1 MGKGRGPNDGAVDPA
16 RQHHS
21 APLSTLK
28 DPATFG
34 QPPKHVHYH
43 GGQGV
48 TAYTPDRT
56 GLGAPVPTAQNQGQ
70 ETGVL
75 EEEEKPKG
83 PSLPYRSNT
92 TGIRPETLPKP
103 PIRRVEPEVDR
114 TPPSNPEPTPPRQ
127 TFPRPPITQRAKP
140 TPPPRLPPR
149 QNSHPDVNAVEPPPT
164 YTAATRDSMLEPPG
178 YLNKSAIERL
188 GQAGVSVPGFNI
200 GGTNSSAT
208 FGITTRTTTPQTTGT
223 ITPPISQPA
232 APTSPSQLKELQS
245 RFARL
250 KFPSSTSPNTTS
262 SSTTSNTT
270 LPGTPQAL
278 NTNQGQS
285 QGTTWAQKQ
294 SALATASQF
303 HKDPSSISLSD
314 ARGAAFTANNF
325 KQRHGEQVA
334 SGLKTANGLS
344 QKYGVVEKV
353 GGAFGQSSNGL
364 PRGAGAGDGGGGEQN
379 VASGAGSTGVGLH
392 KASPPPPPP
401 KKKAFASIEMEDN
414 SAGEVNVP
422 PPVPLASKPR

>member
-1 MGKGRGPNDGAVDPA
+1 MGKGRGPNDGAIDPA

-28 DPATFG
+28 DPALFG
-34 QPPKHVHYH
+34 PPPKHVHYH
-43 GGQGV
+43 GAQGS

-56 GLGAPVPTAQNQGQ
+56 GLGAPVPTPQNQGQ

-103 PIRRVEPEVDR
+103 PIRRVEPEIDR
-114 TPPSNPEPTPPRQ
+114 TPPSNPEPPPPRQ
-127 TFPRPPITQRAKP
+127 TFPRPPISQRAKP

-149 QNSHPDVNAVEPPPT
+149 QNSHPDGNAVEPPPT
-164 YTAATRDSMLEPPG
+164 YTAATSDSTPEPPG
-178 YLNKSAIERL
+178 YLNKSAIDRL

-200 GGTNSSAT
+200 GGTSSSAT
-208 FGITTRTTTPQTTGT
+208 SGMTTRTTTPQTTGT
-223 ITPPISQPA
+223 MTLPTSQPA
-232 APTSPSQLKELQS
+232 APTNPSQLKELQS

-250 KFPSSTSPNTTS
+250 KFSSSTSPNPNPS
-262 SSTTSNTT
+262 SITSNAA
-270 LPGTPQAL
+270 LPGTTQAP

-303 HKDPSSISLSD
+303 HKDPSSVSLSD
-314 ARGAAFTANNF
+314 ARGAASTANNF
-325 KQRHGEQVA
+325 KQKHGEQVA
-334 SGLKTANGLS
+334 TGWKTANGLG
-344 QKYGVVEKV
+344 QKYGVAQKV
-353 GGAFGQSSNGL
+353 GGAFGQSSNEL
-364 PRGAGAGDGGGGEQN
+364 AGAGEGVRGEQN
-379 VASGAGSTGVGLH
+379 IVAGAESTGVGLH

-401 KKKAFASIEMEDN
+401 KKKAFAPMEMEEN